1 MRTVGRRPD
10 GEVGAVDEAMTV
22 EELDGIL
29 TWSLVRV
36 ARLAGQRLTERL
48 AVHDLNPIQ
57 FGVLAHLAVAEEM
70 TQAELARSVL
80 VRPQSVAPLVDG
92 MEARGLVSR
101 TGDRARGRRNPV
113 RITEHGLRTLD
124 EVRGVALGA
133 NDLTDVGLSLAESAE
148 LNRLLLQIVHAT
160 GGARPNDSDRL
171 WTV

>member
-1 MRTVGRRPD
+1 
-10 GEVGAVDEAMTV
+10 MTSA
-22 EELDGIL
+22 ELDGIL

-57 FGVLAHLAVAEEM
+57 FGVLAHLAVDAEM

-92 MEARGLVSR
+92 LQARGLIAR

-113 RITEHGLRTLD
+113 RITDAGRRALD

-133 NDLTDVGLSLAESAE
+133 NDLTDAGLSLAESAE
-148 LNRLLLQIVHAT
+148 LNRLLLKVVHAT
-160 GGARPNDSDRL
+160 HGARPRDTDRL
-171 WTV
+171 WAL